1 MYVFY
6 TKEILIYP
14 TINHL
19 IKYRAYSSPGSML
32 DTRGND
38 QAWYSIALEELSGSY
53 KINKHLQHGL
63 F

>member
-1 MYVFY
+1 MFY

-19 IKYRAYSSPGSML
+19 IKYRAYSSPGSVL

-38 QAWYSIALEELSGSY
+38 QVWYSIALEELSGS
-53 KINKHLQHGL
+53 
-63 F
+63 